1 MYARDDAFGWEQSS
15 AFKKTFSIDVD
26 VEFLG
31 VWCVPT
37 PCCKTSPDLDHPSNR
52 DTVNSVG
59 LIPHRL
65 PFTMSNSSIR
75 YFRHAVSLDER
86 RAKFRANLCP
96 PGDKDHEAMHA
107 NAEENASKT
116 SRKRPTLKELE
127 RQWSDANRRTDV
139 LEVWFSGALG
149 VLLVLRDQLLT
160 VY

>member
-1 MYARDDAFGWEQSS
+1 
-15 AFKKTFSIDVD
+15 
-26 VEFLG
+26 
-31 VWCVPT
+31 
-37 PCCKTSPDLDHPSNR
+37 
-52 DTVNSVG
+52 
-59 LIPHRL
+59 
-65 PFTMSNSSIR
+65 
-75 YFRHAVSLDER
+75 
-86 RAKFRANLCP
+86 
-96 PGDKDHEAMHA
+96 MHA